1 MNRNTWKENLLHILL
16 VVETGLCALAATY
29 LYTGNAQEM
38 VRNTIVMLTAAI
50 SISFGWN
57 YGKTIHVL
65 LYNNE
70 MHFKRFWFF
79 YVVAI
84 LFSCFLPLFPYSVWP
99 ILAFALAFAFFSN
112 PFLGVFSYTTVLMMP
127 ILIADAPVSIFLFYF
142 VSGMVAIMLF
152 QYVDEGF
159 RVVIPIVVTLLF
171 FFLSE
176 TSVIVL
182 FINEQLSWT
191 LFVLPCLNLFLN
203 TLLLMSVLKYF
214 SFAIV
219 HQFKSRFLE
228 INDPEFVLM
237 SDLKARSRDDYF
249 LAIHTAYFS
258 ERIANAIGADVDLT
272 KACAYYHRFGKIER
286 MLGNTTVKEAD
297 ILADICKKN
306 DFPPGVIDVLT
317 DCVSRRYE
325 SKESTIVMYSDAVV
339 TSILYLLRKDPEA
352 KPDYL
357 QVIDLIFKKKEE
369 SGCLRNSKI
378 SIHDLI
384 EMKQVFIKEKLYY
397 DFLS

>member
-1 MNRNTWKENLLHILL
+1 MNRNTWKENLLHILM
-16 VVETGLCALAATY
+16 VIETGVCTLASTY
-29 LYTGNAQEM
+29 LYSGDVYEM
-38 VRNTIVMLTAAI
+38 VRNTIVMLTAVI
-50 SISFGWN
+50 CLSFGWN

-70 MHFKRFWFF
+70 NHFKRFWFF
-79 YVVAI
+79 YATGI
-84 LFSCFLPLFPYSVWP
+84 LLSCFLPLFPYSVWP

-112 PFLGVFSYTTVLMMP
+112 PFMGVFSYTTILMLP

-142 VSGMVAIMLF
+142 ISGMVTIMLF
-152 QYVDEGF
+152 QYVDESF
-159 RVVIPIVVTLLF
+159 RVAIPMMVSLLF

-176 TSVIVL
+176 TCVIVL
-182 FINEQLSWT
+182 FINEQLSWL

-203 TLLLMSVLKYF
+203 VLMLMCVLKYF
-214 SFAIV
+214 SFTII
-219 HQFKSRFLE
+219 HQYKSRFLE

-237 SDLKARSRDDYF
+237 SDLKERSRDDYF

-286 MLGNTTVKEAD
+286 MLSSSNDKETD
-297 ILADICKKN
+297 ILTRICKEN
-306 DFPPGVIDVLT
+306 DFPPGVLEVLL
-317 DCVSRRYE
+317 DCVGRRYE

-339 TSILYLLRKDPEA
+339 TSILYLLRKDPNT
-352 KPDYL
+352 KPDYM

-369 SGCLRNSKI
+369 SGSLRNSKI
-378 SIHDLI
+378 TIHDLI
-384 EMKQVFIKEKLYY
+384 EMKQVFIREKLYY